1 MKKLSLL
8 SLASLLIAGSLHA
21 EKPSPVDPKAL
32 AILKRMTG
40 TLAGAKA
47 FTFRADSIL
56 EVPCP
61 TGQFITLRSLGKVAL
76 SRPNRMSLIQ
86 EGDAP
91 AFEFFY
97 DGSSVTAVAP
107 KAGVYSTTTAP
118 ATIDAM
124 LSGVRQQTGVH
135 LHVSPLLVTDPEA
148 HLTRNLQSAVVVG
161 QTRVNGVPCDHL
173 AFRAPGVNWEIWIST
188 GKVAL
193 PYRLAATFTDRTN
206 FPRKFIEFSRW
217 NLHPWFL
224 GDAFVFHPPSD
235 FKEIPFKTVLKDAG
249 R

>member
-8 SLASLLIAGSLHA
+8 SLATLLLVGSLHA
-21 EKPSPVDPKAL
+21 EKPSPVDPNAL
-32 AILKRMTG
+32 AILNRMTA
-40 TLAGAKA
+40 TLTGAKA
-47 FTFRADSIL
+47 FTFRSNSIL
-56 EVPCP
+56 EVPCA

-76 SRPNRMSLIQ
+76 ERPNRMSMIQ
-86 EGDAP
+86 GGDAP

-107 KAGVYSTTTAP
+107 KAQVYSTTKAP
-118 ATIDAM
+118 GTIDEM
-124 LSGVRQQTGVH
+124 LSGVRQQTGIH
-135 LHVSPLLVTDPEA
+135 LHFSPLLVSAPEA
-148 HLTRNLQSAVVVG
+148 LLTKNLQSAVVVG
-161 QTRVNGVPCDHL
+161 QTKVNGVLCDHL

-193 PYRLAATFTDRTN
+193 PYRLASTFTDRTN
-206 FPRKFIEFSRW
+206 FPRKFIEFSHW
-217 NLHPWFL
+217 NLHPWLF
-224 GDAFVFHPPSD
+224 GDAFAFHPPSG